1 MEKVPKSE
9 CLFVHRKQGQFLS
22 YVEEF
27 DETVDLG
34 KPTSFLDHVY
44 LGCTQCLCKSNEN
57 SIEEYKKMFESRT
70 SAGATEKE
78 IWLEKSHAKTVAG
91 SFDMEGHVK
100 SCVERYCELA
110 NQKVEQ
116 LYEVSTPCLND
127 HQFQNQE
134 LETVGEL
141 PKVCSQI
148 VL

>member
-1 MEKVPKSE
+1 
-9 CLFVHRKQGQFLS
+9 
-22 YVEEF
+22 
-27 DETVDLG
+27 
-34 KPTSFLDHVY
+34 
-44 LGCTQCLCKSNEN
+44 
-57 SIEEYKKMFESRT
+57 MFESRT
-70 SAGATEKE
+70 SAGAIEKE

-91 SFDMEGHVK
+91 SFDIEGHVK